1 MTSLIGHVL
10 HVACL
15 GSVIGLPFSGATSL
29 ASPEHKPAFGPP
41 RSHMRMAP
49 EAQHADPAASKP
61 LVVMAIGGSVARG
74 WDAGPNQ
81 GYLTLA
87 LNTVSEDLNTNIK
100 FWNESIGGYTPERL
114 NAYFARLMKAYRPK
128 IVIISWGILDDLA
141 AKTPKTVFQA
151 SIRQEV
157 DLSVQLGAK
166 VWVVTPPVTE
176 ATYSPRDSVLE
187 EVYAG
192 YEIQAAKSVHPG
204 DVQVFD
210 VLNSMKEY
218 LKANHQSVT
227 LYASN
232 AWHPNAAGHIL
243 AGQLLAD
250 MIMNRKS
257 SLGL

>member
-15 GSVIGLPFSGATSL
+15 WSVAGLPFAGATSL
-29 ASPEHKPAFGPP
+29 ASPEHRFAFGPP
-41 RSHMRMAP
+41 RSHIRVAP
-49 EAQHADPAASKP
+49 QAQHANSAPAKP

-74 WDAGPNQ
+74 WDAGPNK

-87 LNTVSEDLNTNIK
+87 MNTVSKDLNMNIK

-114 NAYFARLMKAYRPK
+114 NGYFARLMKAYRPN
-128 IVIISWGILDDLA
+128 IVIISWGILNDLA

-151 SIRQEV
+151 SVRQEV
-157 DLSVQLGAK
+157 DLSVQMGAR
-166 VWVVTPPVTE
+166 VWVVTPPVTK
-176 ATYSPRDSVLE
+176 ATYSGKDSVLE
-187 EVYAG
+187 AVYAG
-192 YEIQAAKSVHPG
+192 YEIQAATSVHPE

-210 VLNSMKEY
+210 VLNAMKDY
-218 LKANHQSVT
+218 LVTNHQSVT
-227 LYASN
+227 LYATN

-250 MIMNRKS
+250 MIMNRKAT
-257 SLGL
+257 LGL